1 MNSSQQK
8 CYGSANSDQKK
19 NNKMNKTTAEDK
31 LLSRTIDDV

>member
-8 CYGSANSDQKK
+8 CYGSANSDLKK
-19 NNKMNKTTAEDK
+19 KMNKTTAEDK